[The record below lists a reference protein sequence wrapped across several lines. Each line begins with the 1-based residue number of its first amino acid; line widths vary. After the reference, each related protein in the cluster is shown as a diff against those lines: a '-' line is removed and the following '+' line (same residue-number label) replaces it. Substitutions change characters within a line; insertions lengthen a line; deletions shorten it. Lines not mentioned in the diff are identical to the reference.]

1 MNMHLL
7 KFSNEE
13 SVFSPMLIP
22 SILIALLFYI
32 IILFYIKRTS
42 VALFWKNPIFGENST
57 TFIHKRLKKEL

>member
-32 IILFYIKRTS
+32 ILFYIKRTS
-42 VALFWKNPIFGENST
+42 VALF
-57 TFIHKRLKKEL
+57 

>member
-32 IILFYIKRTS
+32 IILLYIERTS
-42 VALFWKNPIFGENST
+42 VALF
-57 TFIHKRLKKEL
+57 

>member
-32 IILFYIKRTS
+32 SSYYFIL
-42 VALFWKNPIFGENST
+42 
-57 TFIHKRLKKEL
+57 KEPL